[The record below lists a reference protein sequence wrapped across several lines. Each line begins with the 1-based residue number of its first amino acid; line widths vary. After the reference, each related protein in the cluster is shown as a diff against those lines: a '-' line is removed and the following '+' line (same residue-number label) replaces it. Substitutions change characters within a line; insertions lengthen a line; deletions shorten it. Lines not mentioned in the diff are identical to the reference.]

1 MNGLKEA
8 IILDLILFILGV
20 VPIIIL
26 MVSR

>member
-26 MVSR
+26 TMTR